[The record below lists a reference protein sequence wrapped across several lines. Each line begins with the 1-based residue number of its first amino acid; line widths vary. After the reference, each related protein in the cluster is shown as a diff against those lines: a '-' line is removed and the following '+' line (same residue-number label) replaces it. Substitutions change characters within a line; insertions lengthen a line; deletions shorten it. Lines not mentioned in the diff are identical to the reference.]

1 MLRILRPWVPAPARV
16 WLAVSRRAVRDWR
29 TGNRRRFA
37 SASEPRRAE
46 AESWPARV
54 TVTQPLGRSAHL
66 EAKRHNLARAIRE
79 LEGVCVEPEALFS
92 FWHLVGEPSRRRGF
106 VPGRNLVDGVLQL
119 SDGGGICQLSGLTYL
134 LGLQAGL
141 HVVERH
147 PHSADIYTD
156 ATRFTPLGSDATVA
170 YGYKDLRFLNVL
182 PFPVALRF
190 RLGEDSLVGEVC
202 APVELAPCAVDFT
215 VEEAPSGRRVSTWV
229 HRPGAAGPEC
239 LDVSHY
245 RKPSEAA

>member
-29 TGNRRRFA
+29 SGNRRRFA
-37 SASEPRRAE
+37 SRAE
-46 AESWPARV
+46 ARSAEAETWPARV
-54 TVTQPLGRSAHL
+54 TVTQALGKSAHL
-66 EAKRHNLARAIRE
+66 EAKRHNLARALRE
-79 LEGVCVEPEALFS
+79 LQGVSIEPEALFS
-92 FWHLVGEPSRRRGF
+92 FWHLVGEPSRGRGF

-147 PHSADIYTD
+147 PHSADIYTE

-182 PFPVALRF
+182 PFPVSLRF
-190 RLGEDSLVGEVC
+190 TLGEDTLVGEVC
-202 APVELAPCAVDFT
+202 APVALAPCAVAFT
-215 VEEAPSGRRVSTWV
+215 VEDGQSERKVSTWL
-229 HRPGAAGPEC
+229 HRPGAPAPEC

-245 RKPSEAA
+245 RRPRDAA